1 MYRDKAST
9 QRVGFRHTHSPRTT
23 MAACRP
29 KVYINYLRPVTY
41 SAQKTRNLKTRI
53 FPLQTFENL
62 WHTT

>member
-1 MYRDKAST
+1 
-9 QRVGFRHTHSPRTT
+9 

-41 SAQKTRNLKTRI
+41 NAQKTRNLKIRI

-62 WHTT
+62 WHTTTSHAEN